1 MSIDWPLAVR
11 VAGKVAGNY
20 PLEGTYHEALLRK
33 QAPEFVA
40 KAAEL
45 VAEETRVLPVGAPTV
60 EVVTRAEWVER
71 NLTVFS
77 RLLEPATERLEGKGR
92 GPGRIGPKLVGAEL
106 GGLLGVIA
114 RMVLGQYE
122 LVLPAGNGNGDTIYL
137 VGANVLS
144 MERRYSFRPSE
155 FRLWIALHECAHRF
169 QFVGVPWLRDHFLS
183 LVSELVASAVPE
195 AGQLARVMQRVR
207 QANRSGE
214 PIIGEAGLFGL
225 FASPKQK
232 EQLDRVQALMALL
245 EGHGHV
251 VMDRIG
257 ERVLV
262 TQGRMSRVLRQ
273 RRKDPRTATFFR
285 LAGLEMKMR
294 QYELGQQFV
303 LGVERLAGWEALDR
317 VWSSPDSLPTRLEIS
332 DPAAWLARTV

>member
-1 MSIDWPLAVR
+1 MSIDWSLAVR
-11 VAGKVAGNY
+11 VAAKVAGSY

-33 QAPEFVA
+33 QAPELVA

-45 VAEETRVLPVGAPTV
+45 VAEETRVLPLGVPTV
-60 EVVTRAEWVER
+60 EVVTRTEWVER
-71 NLTVFS
+71 NLAVFS
-77 RLLEPATERLEGKGR
+77 RLLEPATERLEGKQR
-92 GPGRIGPKLVGAEL
+92 RPGLLGPKLVGAEL

-122 LVLPAGNGNGDTIYL
+122 LVLPAGDGNGDTIYL

-183 LVSELVASAVPE
+183 LVSQLVASAVPE
-195 AGQLARVMQRVR
+195 PGQLARVMQRVR

-225 FASPKQK
+225 FASPTQK

-262 TQGRMSRVLRQ
+262 TQNRMSRVLRQ

-303 LGVERLAGWEALDR
+303 LGVERTGGWEALDR
-317 VWSSPDSLPTRLEIS
+317 VWSSPEALPTRLELS
-332 DPAAWLARTV
+332 DPAAWLARTG